1 MGRKPIDLTGQ
12 HIGMLTVIRRVP
24 DPQKKKVLWEC
35 KCDCGNTCVRS
46 AILLTH
52 DISISCGCVRRGKSG
67 LYTPKKPDKPRN
79 RGYSHIDY
87 TGQTFGNLTGIQV
100 GHNGEWLWRCACGN
114 LIFATA
120 SEVVGGI
127 VKSCGCL
134 PGDEDRRIV
143 DPPKAEATPPPEYTD
158 KRMAPR
164 ATNGSPIA
172 RLRVERGLTQTQ
184 LANMIGARLC
194 TVSRWELGAVNPSK
208 EYLIKLSAALN
219 CTISEILGLTA
230 RSRKRSEKLIDLSG
244 QRFGALTVT
253 RKAPRKN
260 GRTYWNCHC
269 DCGNNCVQDGSNL
282 RRGIVTSCGCGLH
295 RASLRKGIETGMQV
309 DYTGQTFGR
318 LTAIRRVAA
327 GEWLWKCECGKETIA
342 KPADVKKGNPASCGC
357 GLKEASRKR
366 IVEDNAMEFFDGTSV
381 SNLRSIVAGKKR
393 STNTSGYTGV
403 KVRHNKSGDTYVAQ
417 IMVRGKQ
424 INLGTFSTLEEAAEA
439 RKAAEKQYFEKII
452 NEYDRRKDDD
462 G

>member
-12 HIGMLTVIRRVP
+12 HIGMLTVVRRVP

-67 LYTPKKPDKPRN
+67 LYAPKKPDKPRN

-100 GHNGEWLWRCACGN
+100 GHNGEWLWRC
-114 LIFATA
+114 
-120 SEVVGGI
+120 
-127 VKSCGCL
+127 
-134 PGDEDRRIV
+134 
-143 DPPKAEATPPPEYTD
+143 
-158 KRMAPR
+158 
-164 ATNGSPIA
+164 
-172 RLRVERGLTQTQ
+172 
-184 LANMIGARLC
+184 
-194 TVSRWELGAVNPSK
+194 
-208 EYLIKLSAALN
+208 
-219 CTISEILGLTA
+219 
-230 RSRKRSEKLIDLSG
+230 
-244 QRFGALTVT
+244 
-253 RKAPRKN
+253 
-260 GRTYWNCHC
+260 
-269 DCGNNCVQDGSNL
+269 
-282 RRGIVTSCGCGLH
+282 
-295 RASLRKGIETGMQV
+295 
-309 DYTGQTFGR
+309 
-318 LTAIRRVAA
+318 
-327 GEWLWKCECGKETIA
+327 ECGKETIA

-366 IVEDNAMEFFDGTSV
+366 IVEDNVMEYYDGTSV

-403 KVRHNKSGDTYVAQ
+403 KVRHNKSGDTFVAQ

-424 INLGTFSTLEEAAEA
+424 INLGTFRTPEEAADA

-452 NEYDRRKDDD
+452 DEYDRRKDDD